1 MQSEKRG
8 LAALLLVTAVWGT
21 TFPAMK
27 LLSAQLDALHGPITF
42 ELTVSE
48 QRHCDKSGWLT
59 AIQDDLRDIR
69 SQEAQPEDA
78 SEV

>member
-27 LLSAQLDALHGPITF
+27 LLSGQLDALQIIWLRFAIAVLVLAPLWRGMRF
-42 ELTVSE
+42 E
-48 QRHCDKSGWLT
+48 
-59 AIQDDLRDIR
+59 
-69 SQEAQPEDA
+69 
-78 SEV
+78 